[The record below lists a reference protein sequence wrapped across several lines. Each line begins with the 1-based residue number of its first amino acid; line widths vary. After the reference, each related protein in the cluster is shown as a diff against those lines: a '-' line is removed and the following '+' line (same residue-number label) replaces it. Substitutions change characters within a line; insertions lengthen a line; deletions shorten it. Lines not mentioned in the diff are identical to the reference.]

1 MGRLGVCKPCH
12 MSFDSISSLGS
23 LDFGLWL
30 KTILI
35 IIIITII
42 IISVHKAVPDD
53 GDLRRGHKFDD
64 IISRLDSATRQI
76 RCNMHF
82 KGSSKLLGL
91 IT

>member
-23 LDFGLWL
+23 LDFGLGL

-35 IIIITII
+35 IIIIT

-76 RCNMHF
+76 RCNKHY
-82 KGSSKLLGL
+82 KSSCCLLRL
-91 IT
+91 Q